1 MVNTTIDASL
11 VERVRR
17 GEYEVDAHAVAEA
30 MVRRWKKPQ
39 ALGSAECAR
48 IGSVVLVAAQAVDEP
63 AVRPDEGKPEPGPDV
78 A

>member
-1 MVNTTIDASL
+1 MSTAIDASL

-17 GEYEVDAHAVAEA
+17 GEYEVNAPAVAEA
-30 MVRRWKKPQ
+30 MVRRWRKPQ

-48 IGSVVLVAAQAVDEP
+48 IGSFVLIAAQALDEA
-63 AVRPDEGKPEPGPDV
+63 AVRADEGEPESGADV